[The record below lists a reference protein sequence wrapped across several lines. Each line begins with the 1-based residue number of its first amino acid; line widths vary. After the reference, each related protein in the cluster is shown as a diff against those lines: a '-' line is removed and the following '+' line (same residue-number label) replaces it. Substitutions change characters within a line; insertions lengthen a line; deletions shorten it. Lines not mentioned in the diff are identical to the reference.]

1 VRAVTNILRRMN
13 GLAEEMARRNGLLT
27 FKQACERYE
36 TTKDKLRALISAGL
50 LTCRTSE
57 LDRRAKLLSVEEL
70 DALLGGGQGHSAND
84 RKAA

>member
-1 VRAVTNILRRMN
+1 VRAVTNILLRMN

>member
-1 VRAVTNILRRMN
+1 MN

-27 FKQACERYE
+27 FRQACERYE

-57 LDRRAKLLSVEEL
+57 LDRRAKLLSIQEL
-70 DALLGGGQGHSAND
+70 DALLGGCQEDILADH
-84 RKAA
+84 RKVA

>member
-1 VRAVTNILRRMN
+1 MN

-27 FKQACERYE
+27 FKQACDRYE

-57 LDRRAKLLSVEEL
+57 LDRRAKLLSIQEL
-70 DALLGGGQGHSAND
+70 DALLGGRQESAPVD
-84 RKAA
+84 RKVA

>member
-1 VRAVTNILRRMN
+1 MN

-27 FKQACERYE
+27 FRQACERYE

-70 DALLGGGQGHSAND
+70 DALLGGPQGASSAD

>member
-1 VRAVTNILRRMN
+1 
-13 GLAEEMARRNGLLT
+13 MARRNGLLT
-27 FKQACERYE
+27 FRQACERYE

-57 LDRRAKLLSVEEL
+57 LDRRAKLLSVQEL
-70 DALLGGGQGHSAND
+70 DALLGGSQDAPEAD

>member
-1 VRAVTNILRRMN
+1 MN

-27 FKQACERYE
+27 FRQACERYE
-36 TTKDKLRALISAGL
+36 TTKDKLRALVSAGL

-70 DALLGGGQGHSAND
+70 DALLGGSQDVSAAD

>member
-1 VRAVTNILRRMN
+1 MN

-27 FKQACERYE
+27 FKLACERYE

-57 LDRRAKLLSVEEL
+57 LDRRAKLLSIQEL
-70 DALLGGGQGHSAND
+70 DALLGGRQEIAPAD
-84 RKAA
+84 RKVA

>member
-1 VRAVTNILRRMN
+1 MN

-27 FKQACERYE
+27 FKQACEKYE

-57 LDRRAKLLSVEEL
+57 LDRRAKLLSMQEL
-70 DALLGGGQGHSAND
+70 DALLGGRQEVAPAD
-84 RKAA
+84 RKVA

>member
-1 VRAVTNILRRMN
+1 MN

-27 FKQACERYE
+27 FRQACEKYE

-50 LTCRTSE
+50 LSCRTSE

-70 DALLGGGQGHSAND
+70 DALLGGSKGSSSAD
-84 RKAA
+84 KKAA

>member
-1 VRAVTNILRRMN
+1 MN

-27 FKQACERYE
+27 FKQACEKYE

-57 LDRRAKLLSVEEL
+57 LDRRAKLLSVHEL
-70 DALLGGGQGHSAND
+70 DALMGGRQEVAPAD
-84 RKAA
+84 RKVA

>member
-1 VRAVTNILRRMN
+1 MN

-36 TTKDKLRALISAGL
+36 TTKDKLRDLISAGL

-57 LDRRAKLLSVEEL
+57 LDRRAKLLSAQEL
-70 DALLGGGQGHSAND
+70 DALLGRRQDEAPAE
-84 RKAA
+84 RKVA

>member
-1 VRAVTNILRRMN
+1 MN

-27 FKQACERYE
+27 FRQACERYE

-57 LDRRAKLLSVEEL
+57 LDRRAKLLSIQEL
-70 DALLGGGQGHSAND
+70 DALLGGRQEDTAADH
-84 RKAA
+84 RKVA

>member
-1 VRAVTNILRRMN
+1 MN

-27 FKQACERYE
+27 FRQACERYE

-57 LDRRAKLLSVEEL
+57 LDRRAKLLSLQEL
-70 DALLGGGQGHSAND
+70 DALLGGRQEAPSAD
-84 RKAA
+84 HRKVA

>member
-1 VRAVTNILRRMN
+1 MN

-57 LDRRAKLLSVEEL
+57 LDRRAKLLSIQEL
-70 DALLGGGQGHSAND
+70 DALLGGRQETPAAD
-84 RKAA
+84 RKVA

>member
-1 VRAVTNILRRMN
+1 MN

>member
-1 VRAVTNILRRMN
+1 MN

-27 FKQACERYE
+27 FKQACEKYE

-57 LDRRAKLLSVEEL
+57 LDRRAKLLSIQEL
-70 DALLGGGQGHSAND
+70 DALLGGRQEVAPAD
-84 RKAA
+84 RKVA

>member
-1 VRAVTNILRRMN
+1 MN

-27 FKQACERYE
+27 FRQACERYE

-57 LDRRAKLLSVEEL
+57 LDRRAKLLSIQEL
-70 DALLGGGQGHSAND
+70 DALLGGRQETSTND
-84 RKAA
+84 RKVA

>member
-1 VRAVTNILRRMN
+1 MN

-36 TTKDKLRALISAGL
+36 TTKDKLRDLISAGL

-57 LDRRAKLLSVEEL
+57 LDRRAKLLSAQEL
-70 DALLGGGQGHSAND
+70 DALLGRRQEETPAE
-84 RKAA
+84 RKVA

>member
-1 VRAVTNILRRMN
+1 MN

-57 LDRRAKLLSVEEL
+57 LDRRAKLLSIQEL
-70 DALLGGGQGHSAND
+70 DTLLGGRQEVTQAD
-84 RKAA
+84 RKVA

>member
-1 VRAVTNILRRMN
+1 MN

-27 FKQACERYE
+27 FKQACEKYE

-57 LDRRAKLLSVEEL
+57 LDRRAKLLSIQEL
-70 DALLGGGQGHSAND
+70 DALLGGRQEGAPAD
-84 RKAA
+84 RKVA

>member
-1 VRAVTNILRRMN
+1 MN

-27 FKQACERYE
+27 FRQACERYE

-57 LDRRAKLLSVEEL
+57 LDRRAKLLSIQEL
-70 DALLGGGQGHSAND
+70 DALLGGRQDTPTVD
-84 RKAA
+84 RKVA

>member
-1 VRAVTNILRRMN
+1 MN

-57 LDRRAKLLSVEEL
+57 LDRRAKLLSIQEL
-70 DALLGGGQGHSAND
+70 DALLGGRQEVTQAD
-84 RKAA
+84 RKVA